1 MSEAGLGPFDPAH
14 RQGAHRVRCDWGPTG
29 AQALVGDLGAGD
41 LAIVVD
47 VLSFSTTVTVA
58 VEQGLKVWPCRW
70 RDERAAEIAREH
82 DAVLAVGRLESRA
95 AGSPSRAV
103 VSLSPAEMAGVEGVE
118 RIVLP
123 SPNGSTITAELADS
137 GLEVV
142 AGCLRN
148 AGAVALRAWEVLDA
162 GGHVVVIA
170 CGERWPDGSLRPA
183 VEDWWGAGAVLAAL
197 PGELL
202 SPEASLA
209 ASTFVAV
216 EELPESMLA
225 CAGGH
230 ELAAKGYLDDVG
242 VAATLDV
249 TAIVP
254 TLRDGRFVG

>member
-1 MSEAGLGPFDPAH
+1 MTALGTFDPAH
-14 RQGAHRVRCDWGPTG
+14 LQRSHRVRCEWGPSG
-29 AQALVGDLGAGD
+29 AHALVGDLGPGD

-58 VEQGLKVWPCRW
+58 VELGMQVWPCRW
-70 RDERAAEIAREH
+70 RDERAERLARDV

-95 AGSPSRAV
+95 PGAPPRAT
-103 VSLSPAEMAGVEGVE
+103 VSLSPAEMAGVEDVP
-118 RIVLP
+118 RAVLP
-123 SPNGSTITAELADS
+123 SPNGSTISAELADS

-162 GGHVVVIA
+162 GGSIVVVA
-170 CGERWPDGSLRPA
+170 CGERWPDGTLRPA
-183 VEDWWGAGAVLAAL
+183 AEDWWGAGAVLAAL

-202 SPEASLA
+202 SPEAALA
-209 ASTFVAV
+209 ASTFTAV
-216 EELPESMLA
+216 DDLGPAVLG
-225 CAGGH
+225 CASGH
-230 ELAAKGYLDDVG
+230 ELAARGYLDDVG

-249 TAIVP
+249 TAVVP